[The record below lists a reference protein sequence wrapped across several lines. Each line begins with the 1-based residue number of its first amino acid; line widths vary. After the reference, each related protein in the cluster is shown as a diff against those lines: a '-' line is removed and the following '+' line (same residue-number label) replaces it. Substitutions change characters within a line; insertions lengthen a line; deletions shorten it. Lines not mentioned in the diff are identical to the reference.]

1 MSKEQTE
8 SKEQTALVM
17 TGTEEFALEQN
28 MATAIA
34 KRFLPNI
41 DATKALNEK
50 FQEVIAKEITEES
63 VKEAKTLRLQYV
75 KLRTA
80 TAAIHK
86 TEKNAFL
93 NGGRFV
99 DSCRAAQLLNGEPCE
114 TKLKE
119 IETHFETM
127 RKEAV
132 QKLQVERGAYL
143 VEYGVEVFPSLLGEM
158 EQDVWDN
165 YINGVKLNFEAKK
178 KEAAEVESL
187 RAKQEE
193 EAKAEQERIRLEN
206 EQLKAEAI
214 EREATAKKEQD
225 ARDKADAARVAKE
238 KVEQDARD
246 AAEAKRIA
254 KEKEA
259 QEERDRLAKVEADK
273 VRKAQEAAEAKLE
286 EERKERVSVEAE
298 ERAKREALEA
308 ELKAKKDAEDLAE
321 KQKEEARQA
330 ELSKGD
336 EEKINDLIGS
346 FVYIKD
352 AFEFE
357 SKKNQKLF
365 VNVQALCDKVV
376 KYIEEQ
382 TKSI

>member
-80 TAAIHK
+80 TVAIHK

-99 DSCRAAQLLNGEPCE
+99 DSCKAAQCLNGEPCE

-132 QKLQVERGAYL
+132 QKLQVEREVYL

-158 EQDVWDN
+158 EQAVWDN

-206 EQLKAEAI
+206 EQLKTEAI

>member
-1 MSKEQTE
+1 MSNEQTE
-8 SKEQTALVM
+8 SKEQTALVI

>member
-178 KEAAEVESL
+178 KEAAEVEAL

>member
-308 ELKAKKDAEDLAE
+308 ELKAKKDADELAE

>member
-158 EQDVWDN
+158 EQEVWDN

-178 KEAAEVESL
+178 KEAAEVEAL

-193 EAKAEQERIRLEN
+193 EAKAEQERIR
-206 EQLKAEAI
+206 
-214 EREATAKKEQD
+214 
-225 ARDKADAARVAKE
+225 
-238 KVEQDARD
+238 
-246 AAEAKRIA
+246 
-254 KEKEA
+254 
-259 QEERDRLAKVEADK
+259 
-273 VRKAQEAAEAKLE
+273 
-286 EERKERVSVEAE
+286 
-298 ERAKREALEA
+298 
-308 ELKAKKDAEDLAE
+308 
-321 KQKEEARQA
+321 
-330 ELSKGD
+330 
-336 EEKINDLIGS
+336 
-346 FVYIKD
+346 
-352 AFEFE
+352 
-357 SKKNQKLF
+357 
-365 VNVQALCDKVV
+365 
-376 KYIEEQ
+376 
-382 TKSI
+382 